1 MCVLTGQHR
10 SLTTFSVSCVCV
22 CTVWYCILHLYVQDT
37 PEYFW
42 EDDAWEPAY
51 QALCAYLDIPLRVG
65 NLNKRL
71 VRLGRRGGGGGGGG
85 E

>member
-1 MCVLTGQHR
+1 
-10 SLTTFSVSCVCV
+10 
-22 CTVWYCILHLYVQDT
+22 VQDT

-42 EDDAWEPAY
+42 EEDTWEPAY

-71 VRLGRRGGGGGGGG
+71 
-85 E
+85 